1 MQKILDF
8 LKKNREVVSYLF
20 FGGLTFIVSM
30 VTFWV
35 FNIPLKINALY
46 SNIISWIFAVL
57 FAYITNRIWVFKSN
71 ADTFTKYLYEIFT
84 FFSGRLL
91 TLGIEELIIFVFV
104 TVLDFN
110 SMIIK
115 AIAQIVVI
123 VSNYVISKIVVF
135 RKK

>member
-71 ADTFTKYLYEIFT
+71 ADTFTKYLYEILT